1 MKYLRLIPILLLGAM
16 LTSCNT
22 NEKLYY
28 AKEYDKVIQRLAPEI
43 CKGNKNPKRINLV
56 AASYNNANRFDYERI
71 QGLKASGQPDV
82 WPEIYQ
88 RYCSMKGRSEALDCF
103 PSSVKNEILRNR
115 IHYVPLNFDD
125 DMMVARNKAESFLVA
140 KANQLLNSGSKAD
153 AEEAEKYVKQL
164 ICTNQENS
172 NLPLLQKKKLLLS
185 CDHVE
190 IVVVGKDEHPLLA
203 EFVDAAMAFDEG
215 EVPENVVCSSRW
227 KMPRKGDAQMLVVV
241 NDIQITPNRLDEVT
255 FKETNDGKTVKVTDY
270 SQNKSVTVSG
280 TIKYMDCDGYR
291 TFEKATVPFVVK
303 STFKNDY
310 TTIKGDREA
319 CSAETLSRLDSH
331 PVPVPTDESMLLD
344 AAKKLNDLI
353 AAELRK

>member
-1 MKYLRLIPILLLGAM
+1 MKYLRLIPMLLLGAM
-16 LTSCNT
+16 LTACNT

-140 KANQLLNSGSKAD
+140 KSNQLLSTGEKSD
-153 AEEAEKYVKQL
+153 ALEAENYIHQLARTNRENPQLMNLRKKQAFCSADVVT
-164 ICTNQENS
+164 IRIPEKK
-172 NLPLLQKKKLLLS
+172 NLPEDVARTIL
-185 CDHVE
+185 DF
-190 IVVVGKDEHPLLA
+190 A
-203 EFVDAAMAFDEG
+203 EG
-215 EVPENVVCSSRW
+215 EVPYTLAHSKAYSA
-227 KMPRKGDAQMLVVV
+227 MVVV
-241 NDIQITPNRLDEVT
+241 NVGKLVISPVRLDEVT
-255 FKETNDGKTVKVTDY
+255 FEETQGGKTVSVTDHSQSKNATLIGNIEY
-270 SQNKSVTVSG
+270 S
-280 TIKYMDCDGYR
+280 DADGKR
-291 TFEKATVPFVVK
+291 IGMVPFEVK

-331 PVPVPTDESMLLD
+331 PVPAPTDESMLMD